1 MTQPQPFA
9 SIRYFFNALGPGFA
23 PALSGLS
30 RLVTDGTGTIWA
42 QWRLVPHL
50 RLQLLEEVLDHGV
63 SFRREGGRRILPLSQ
78 ALSFLMENLCAL
90 RRHTTFRRRDLPTAS
105 PVPLACRLPVPTCPS
120 PGHRLLLS

>member
-42 QWRLVPHL
+42 QWRLVPTFAFSSATKFCTRINSYPASRPGTVSGRVGDP
-50 RLQLLEEVLDHGV
+50 RLVEAVGD
-63 SFRREGGRRILPLSQ
+63 SR
-78 ALSFLMENLCAL
+78 
-90 RRHTTFRRRDLPTAS
+90 
-105 PVPLACRLPVPTCPS
+105 
-120 PGHRLLLS
+120 

>member
-30 RLVTDGTGTIWA
+30 RLVTDGAGTIWA

-50 RLQLLEEVLDHGV
+50 RLQLLEEVLGHDYFAATYPFDRIN
-63 SFRREGGRRILPLSQ
+63 SWNGG
-78 ALSFLMENLCAL
+78 
-90 RRHTTFRRRDLPTAS
+90 
-105 PVPLACRLPVPTCPS
+105 
-120 PGHRLLLS
+120 